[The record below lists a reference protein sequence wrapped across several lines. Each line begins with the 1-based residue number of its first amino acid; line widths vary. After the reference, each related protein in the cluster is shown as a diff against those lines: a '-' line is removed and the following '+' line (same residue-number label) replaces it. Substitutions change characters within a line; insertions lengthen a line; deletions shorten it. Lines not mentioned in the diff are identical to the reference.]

1 MRPFLR
7 SLWLILTAPFRFLAW
22 VFRKIAGS
30 IRSFFQ
36 LFRDFFAYEPEDEP
50 IGETIGKVAQDPRGL
65 LPHLDALRK
74 HLFRAVIFFAL
85 TTTLSFTFANQI
97 LNFLA
102 RPLPNGIDSI
112 QAIEVTEPISV
123 LMRISLLSGFALALP
138 YIVLEIVLFVG
149 PGLHRRT
156 RMFLLFFGIPS
167 ATILFIVGMLFAF
180 YVMLPAALPFL
191 LGILD
196 FQTNIRASS
205 YIKFVT
211 GVMFWIGIV
220 FQMPLVIYIIA
231 RIGLVSANTLI
242 KQWRLAIIII
252 AVIAAMITPTV
263 DPVNMAIVMG
273 PLILLYFLSIG
284 LAYIAQRG
292 RPPRTADNVVS
303 SQ

>member
-1 MRPFLR
+1 MRQFLR
-7 SLWLILTAPFRFLAW
+7 TLWWLLTAPFRLIAW
-22 VFRKIAGS
+22 IFKKIAGS
-30 IRSFFQ
+30 IRNFVNN
-36 LFRDFFAYEPEDEP
+36 FREFFAYEPEDEP
-50 IGETIGKVAQDPRGL
+50 IGETIGKVTQDPRGL

-74 HLFRAVIFFAL
+74 HLFRAVIFFIL
-85 TTTLSFTFANQI
+85 TIALSFTFANQI
-97 LNFLA
+97 LIFLA
-102 RPLPNGIDSI
+102 QPLPQGVESI

-138 YIVLEIVLFVG
+138 YFVLETVLFVG

-156 RMFLLFFGIPS
+156 RVFLMFFGIPS
-167 ATILFIVGMLFAF
+167 ATLLFIVGMLFAY

-231 RIGLVSANTLI
+231 RIGLVSAQTLI
-242 KQWRLAIIII
+242 RQWRLAIIVI
-252 AVIAAMITPTV
+252 AIIAAMITPTV

-273 PLILLYFLSIG
+273 PLILLYILSIG

-292 RPPRTADNVVS
+292 RTPRGSGDIVS
-303 SQ
+303 NP